1 MFSLSVLEPL
11 RPPAGREHRGQGGV
25 RMCVG
30 VSRCRGASS
39 HLTSHTAIIFDPMA
53 CTLTQTERN
62 TAHRPLPLTSTLL
75 PLQRVRTQ
83 LVTRTLCTQ
92 RLAPHTSVSHDIYL
106 CLVYCGPNVTCLSH
120 TPVTTPQS
128 TALMCAAPFRAAIP
142 DALSYFRMDF
152 RMDFHLTSPL
162 SRWPWAERGREL

>member
-1 MFSLSVLEPL
+1 MRRDGRRRVYGCRFL
-11 RPPAGREHRGQGGV
+11 RAAREGT
-25 RMCVG
+25 CC
-30 VSRCRGASS
+30 VSRGGGASS
-39 HLTSHTAIIFDPMA
+39 HLTSHTAAIFDPMA
-53 CTLTQTERN
+53 CTHTNRTEHG
-62 TAHRPLPLTSTLL
+62 ASASPSLLSALTSTLL
-75 PLQRVRTQ
+75 PPQRVRTQ
-83 LVTRTLCTQ
+83 LVTRTHCTQ
-92 RLAPHTSVSHDIYL
+92 RLAPHTSVSHDIYP
-106 CLVYCGPNVTCLSH
+106 CLVYCGPSVTCLSH

>member
-11 RPPAGREHRGQGGV
+11 RPRGPRAQGPGRCTYVCR
-25 RMCVG
+25 CVAL
-30 VSRCRGASS
+30 SRRIVI